1 MLNPFLFSIVV
12 FLAESNRWIKWAIF
26 DSTLLPLIT
35 SQRNERL
42 LIIEIQVC
50 WNKHGLCK
58 SALVWLYNCSGM
70 QMQLVN
76 QNFQIMSIQKHLAHL
91 QTIIHHFGSIRFKT
105 ATLYF
110 GILNILNLLGSIT
123 VIICNS
129 NIRLQLFLRFHFL
142 LYDHVSST
150 LWSLWCIL
158 EKEFPKGQIYLFI
171 RSFFLFV

>member
-1 MLNPFLFSIVV
+1 MLNPFVFSIVV

-26 DSTLLPLIT
+26 NSTLLPLIT
-35 SQRNERL
+35 SLRNERL

-50 WNKHGLCK
+50 WNKHSLCK
-58 SALVWLYNCSGM
+58 SVLVWLYNCSCM
-70 QMQLVN
+70 QTQLLN

-91 QTIIHHFGSIRFKT
+91 QTIIHHFGSIICTT

-110 GILNILNLLGSIT
+110 SRLNILNLPGSIT

-129 NIRLQLFLRFHFL
+129 NIRLQLFHFL
-142 LYDHVSST
+142 FYVHVSSS

-158 EKEFPKGQIYLFI
+158 EKEFPKGQICLFSH
-171 RSFFLFV
+171 SFFIFF